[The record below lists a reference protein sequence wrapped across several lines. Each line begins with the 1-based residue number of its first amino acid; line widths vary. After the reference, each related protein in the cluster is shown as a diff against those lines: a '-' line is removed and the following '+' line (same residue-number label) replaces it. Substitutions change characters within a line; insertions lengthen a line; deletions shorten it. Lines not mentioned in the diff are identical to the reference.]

1 VSRLSVH
8 MQEQEAQHYLKVGE
22 LRGLLGRVDRM
33 VLEAVYGGQDATRG
47 KRRLTVRGIE
57 KKTGLSGMAVILA
70 CYRLSGLGLLAEKA
84 PPKGWKMP
92 KRINKESSL
101 PRR

>member
-1 VSRLSVH
+1 MSRLSVH
-8 MQEQEAQHYLKVGE
+8 MQQQEAQHYLKAGE

-33 VLEAVYGGQDATRG
+33 VLETVYGGQEATRG

-57 KKTGLSGMAVILA
+57 KKTGLSGMAVILS
-70 CYRLSGLGLLAEKA
+70 CYRLTGLGLLAEKA

-92 KRINKESSL
+92 KRTEKAGSL